1 MASTL
6 VLNAEALVLI
16 SKIDKNIHLESQK
29 SVQNIPFM
37 ASGAPLQ
44 FPSLQSMEE
53 IRVIFLLLCFKC
65 LGLCHDYHF
74 KGLNFIKQLKHSN
87 AWVVQLRTFF
97 CLWYDCN
104 LRERNT
110 VLLRFFVLG
119 IELLQSKT
127 LQRVLNCSSHSPF
140 LFYVRQTK
148 CINL

>member
-16 SKIDKNIHLESQK
+16 SRIDKRIHLESQK

-37 ASGAPLQ
+37 ASGALLQ

-65 LGLCHDYHF
+65 LGLHDYHF

-87 AWVVQLRTFF
+87 A
-97 CLWYDCN
+97 
-104 LRERNT
+104 
-110 VLLRFFVLG
+110 
-119 IELLQSKT
+119 
-127 LQRVLNCSSHSPF
+127 
-140 LFYVRQTK
+140 
-148 CINL
+148 